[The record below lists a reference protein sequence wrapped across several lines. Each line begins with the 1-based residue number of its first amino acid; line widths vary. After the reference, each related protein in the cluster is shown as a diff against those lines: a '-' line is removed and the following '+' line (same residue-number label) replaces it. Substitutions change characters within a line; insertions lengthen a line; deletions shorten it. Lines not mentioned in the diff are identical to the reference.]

1 MNEPAINPY
10 QAPSSQSLSAEVPK
24 ALGISQV
31 ELISYSTVALIQC
44 VVATGL
50 HTLWMKN
57 PKSNMAKVLDDPW
70 DWVVAG
76 VAYCLLFIFLN
87 LCVVKMRRVRE
98 GDHPGIDNYLRLA
111 VRLLVLMVAA
121 VFAIFGF
128 AMALG
133 SPQAA
138 YFMWSL
144 SGLTLLSL
152 PWNWTRSSSTS

>member
-98 GDHPGIDNYLRLA
+98 GDHPGIDCAAFGADGRCRFCYLRIRHG
-111 VRLLVLMVAA
+111 V
-121 VFAIFGF
+121 GK
-128 AMALG
+128 
-133 SPQAA
+133 ST
-138 YFMWSL
+138 
-144 SGLTLLSL
+144 SGLLHVVAIGADVALLAMELDPIFLHIMNSE
-152 PWNWTRSSSTS
+152 